1 MQEFELTKHDFIELN
16 KLMKILDWVN
26 SGGQAN
32 TFISEGEVLVNGKTE
47 TQKRKKLRKGDE
59 VQFLEHSAVV
69 K

>member
-1 MQEFELTKHDFIELN
+1 MKEFELTKYDFIELN
-16 KLMKILDWVN
+16 KLMKMLDWVN

-32 TFISEGEVLVNGKTE
+32 SFITDGHVMVNGKTE

-59 VQFLEHSAVV
+59 IQFLEHAATI